1 MRYFLLQL
9 SRWISH
15 KLFFCSFD
23 ILFMP
28 FFTTLPHAMSVP
40 WEWWISIWRKKLQL
54 VNHTFYFV
62 HYLTMINGH
71 LIFLGLTICNF
82 STIRNTNNLAQSI
95 LLDFLFI
102 SILFFVFL
110 WLYRIVPFG
119 KTNKKKQMHWNWP
132 ENCMKNTRYRTHQRS
147 TQMHMHMHT
156 HPMYVRNT
164 YLNKY
169 NFFVCLF

>member
-15 KLFFCSFD
+15 KLFFCLFD

-54 VNHTFYFV
+54 IVDTFYFV

-82 STIRNTNNLAQSI
+82 STKRNTNNLAQSI

-119 KTNKKKQMHWNWP
+119 KTNKKKTNELKLTGELHEKYEIP
-132 ENCMKNTRYRTHQRS
+132 HTPTLNTNAHAHAHASNVRTQ
-147 TQMHMHMHT
+147 
-156 HPMYVRNT
+156 YIF
-164 YLNKY
+164 K
-169 NFFVCLF
+169 